1 MDDFDQFMNQIIKLS
16 SCNSLPRPRP
26 RPYSFCCFK
35 DSKNVICPI
44 YKNVIGIVTIK
55 IKNKVINISLRVTY
69 LTIIGLLQYGNNLE
83 KTSILLSPL
92 SFSQQML
99 MALFKLGGQQIR
111 YRGEIFVYEVK
122 RGCNKSQFSNTLKN
136 LELER
141 THTETGR

>member
-1 MDDFDQFMNQIIKLS
+1 MDDFDQFMNQIVKFS
-16 SCNSLPRPRP
+16 SCNSLP

-35 DSKNVICPI
+35 DSKNFICPI
-44 YKNVIGIVTIK
+44 YKNVIGIVTIQ
-55 IKNKVINISLRVTY
+55 IKNKVINISLRVTS
-69 LTIIGLLQYGNNLE
+69 LTTILQYGNNLE
-83 KTSILLSPL
+83 KTSILLSP
-92 SFSQQML
+92 FSQQML
-99 MALFKLGGQQIR
+99 MALFKLGGQQKR